1 MKSRKDIPF
10 YLNGRRL
17 FGVGVEVGVCR
28 GSFSKVILDN
38 WFGSTLYSIDSW
50 QNQPSVKLDVSNLT
64 QVQYDINFM
73 ICKERLRSFGPRS
86 KMLRMFSVD
95 AAKTFADKS
104 LDFVYLDARHDY
116 RSVDEDLRTW
126 WPKMKP
132 NGMFAG
138 HDYKDSFV
146 RNNLV
151 EVKRAVDNFAY
162 EFGLKVNST
171 SDDNLPSWYIICKQ

>member
-1 MKSRKDIPF
+1 
-10 YLNGRRL
+10 
-17 FGVGVEVGVCR
+17 
-28 GSFSKVILDN
+28 
-38 WFGSTLYSIDSW
+38 
-50 QNQPSVKLDVSNLT
+50 
-64 QVQYDINFM
+64 
-73 ICKERLRSFGPRS
+73 
-86 KMLRMFSVD
+86 MFSVD